1 MEDIVLEEEKSIRA
15 SLEAGALREIRESLE
30 KGLSKGISFEAK
42 LDVFEDRPW
51 TKTSPEEPIAKAM
64 AKAVRTLTG
73 REPVYA
79 GVPGATDGTF
89 LAAWAGIPIVTTGA
103 GKWSIPH
110 QRNEWVSIDELYLT
124 AQIYAASALEF
135 LK

>member
-1 MEDIVLEEEKSIRA
+1 
-15 SLEAGALREIRESLE
+15 
-30 KGLSKGISFEAK
+30 
-42 LDVFEDRPW
+42 
-51 TKTSPEEPIAKAM
+51 M
-64 AKAVRTLTG
+64 ANAVRALTG